1 MNSFYQSCIICPHQC
16 GINRNQGQLGR
27 CLAPARPKIAKTML
41 HLWEEPCLSG
51 TRGSGAVFFSH
62 CNLRCI
68 FCQNYAISQEE
79 NGRELTEIELSDL
92 FLSLEQQ
99 DAHNINLVSP
109 TPYVPS
115 IVQALKIAKE
125 KGLKIPVIYNTNAFD
140 SPESIAL
147 LDGLVDIYLP
157 DLKFYSPEVSQCLAG
172 TREYFSHATK
182 AILTM
187 LEQVGPTYINEEGM
201 MTRGVLIRHLILPG
215 YLEESRVILRWI
227 RDFLPREVYLSLMSQ
242 YFPTHRA
249 VHHPKLNRTLN
260 PEEYEAIIDYFLDLG
275 LENGFTQDLDSA
287 DPQYV
292 PDFDTEE
299 EK

>member
-99 DAHNINLVSP
+99 GAHNINLVSP